1 MEDGAATLVGKM
13 RLSPGQAVRIQR
25 TGLDGKERIA
35 FIGYIGEIINEGDQ
49 LRLTVHAPEK
59 LITDRVR
66 PPFDPPFSD
75 HVTAPQV
82 FNFWWKQLDYVFG
95 LPNPRSFPPLPALA
109 TEELDIVRRYVRV
122 AAELA
127 ESGVLNALREGF
139 NVQWPSGPTGPEE
152 IEKRFSRKDLQVGF
166 AGLLRQCDSSKEPA
180 HYERVRGILWIA
192 ANAAQDDKHDE
203 RIKQLRAWS
212 HATKELHKK
221 SLNQL
226 LRDKLVQE
234 EGLSVFEYDEEHSP
248 AQLLSI
254 YNYGELLH
262 WDKNRDIIAEFE
274 RDEYVESDRRL
285 AYLEAAGALGHLYSG
300 FGELARHGIGEAR

>member
-1 MEDGAATLVGKM
+1 
-13 RLSPGQAVRIQR
+13 
-25 TGLDGKERIA
+25 
-35 FIGYIGEIINEGDQ
+35 
-49 LRLTVHAPEK
+49 
-59 LITDRVR
+59 
-66 PPFDPPFSD
+66 
-75 HVTAPQV
+75 VTAPQV

-180 HYERVRGILWIA
+180 HYERVRGILWVA